1 MTEDAEKTINSI
13 EKLRVRLADLVA
25 SRGSIN
31 DREVLAASQNL
42 DDAINYYL
50 LKYQPQENAR

>member
-50 LKYQPQENAR
+50 LKYQPQENTR